1 MNKPPTNKGRKMTKI
16 GALTS
21 ANLMLCML
29 EGTYTAR
36 QLAEKTGLH
45 YGSVIRYAAAL
56 YKVGACHICGW
67 EEDAQGRSVI
77 RVYQLGFGDD
87 MKQPKLSSVE
97 KSQRY
102 RDKQLHKKMLFRM
115 AA

>member
-1 MNKPPTNKGRKMTKI
+1 MVKI

-21 ANLMLCML
+21 ANLMLNLL
-29 EGTYTAR
+29 EGTYTCK
-36 QLAEKTGLH
+36 QLSEQTGLH
-45 YGSVIRYAAAL
+45 YGTVLRYVAAL

-67 EEDAQGRSVI
+67 EEDAQGRRTV
-77 RVYQLGFGDD
+77 RVYQLGFGKD
-87 MKQPKLSSVE
+87 MKQPKMTSVE

-102 RDKQLHKKMLFRM
+102 RDKQLHKKMLFIM